1 MKEGR
6 DSLPDW
12 KENQRHAWRE
22 MKDRMSAN
30 SRHLKFHPLKRPCTE
45 NHPCHTWRT
54 VFPLTNWHQSLS
66 QSRHRKK
73 KKRSFC
79 LDNKFSL
86 ISHRLRF
93 LCTPPRP
100 FQSSST
106 PLSLDLSHMVSYN
119 WALKSWEL
127 QPKAAR
133 KCHGTGSVHCGGS
146 QSICFSAGRWSGA
159 TGRRK
164 AIRPP
169 AAKGEE
175 PREPRL
181 KVWKALELRG
191 KDRRKV
197 AVKPGLAY
205 GTTWGGW

>member
-1 MKEGR
+1 MKGGSSSR
-6 DSLPDW
+6 TQR
-12 KENQRHAWRE
+12 KENRKHAGSE
-22 MKDRMSAN
+22 MKDRTSAN
-30 SRHLKFHPLKRPCTE
+30 SWYLNFHPLKRPYAKKY
-45 NHPCHTWRT
+45 PSHTRGK
-54 VFPLTNWHQSLS
+54 VFLLTNWHQSM
-66 QSRHRKK
+66 SRPRYRKK
-73 KKRSFC
+73 EPSCC

-86 ISHRLRF
+86 VSHLLQF
-93 LCTPPRP
+93 PCPPP
-100 FQSSST
+100 PPKPSST
-106 PLSLDLSHMVSYN
+106 PRSLDLSHMVSYN
-119 WALKSWEL
+119 WALKSWAL

-146 QSICFSAGRWSGA
+146 QSSCFRAGRWSGA
-159 TGRRK
+159 TGKRK

-181 KVWKALELRG
+181 KVWKALELRE
-191 KDRRKV
+191 KDQWKV